1 MTNAHPS
8 TLTRIATALLTLAA
22 LAAAP
27 GSALAQDKIS
37 DGIVKIGMLTDLSG
51 VYADIVGPG
60 AVIAANMAI
69 ADFGGKV
76 LGKPIELVV
85 ADHQNKADIS
95 AAKAREWFDT
105 QKVDMLADVAATAPA
120 LAALNVARQKNK
132 IALFP
137 SAASSRLS
145 NEDCSA
151 ISVHWTYDTYALA
164 AGTGRGVVKTGGDSW
179 FFLTADYAF
188 GTNLEKDTTEVIK
201 AEGGKVIGSVRHPL
215 NASDFSSFLLQAQAS
230 KAKVVGLANAG
241 GDMINAIKAANE
253 FGITKNQKLAAL
265 LVFIN
270 DIHSLGLPVAQGM
283 LLTEAFYWDTNED
296 TRKWSRRFFE
306 KHKRMPN
313 MAQAGVYSGITHYL
327 KAVQATGTDDTTA
340 VMAQMKATP
349 VNDFMTRNGK
359 IREDG
364 RLIRDMY
371 EKAQRVQLP
380 LGLLQAQGHHSGRA
394 GVFAAVAQRVPAGQE
409 IGARSQRLRGWAAPS
424 RAALVRWEQCLP
436 ALVSKVSPLSIA

>member
-1 MTNAHPS
+1 MHATPTHP
-8 TLTRIATALLTLAA
+8 TAAATRTASRPAMLAVAAA
-22 LAAAP
+22 LSIASS
-27 GSALAQDKIS
+27 GALAQDKIS
-37 DGIVKIGMLTDLSG
+37 DGIVKIGLLNDMSG

-60 AVIAANMAI
+60 AVIAAKMAI

-85 ADHQNKADIS
+85 ADTQNKADIT

-105 QKVDMLADVAATAPA
+105 QKVDMLGDVAATAPA
-120 LAALNVARQKNK
+120 LAALQVAKQKNK

-151 ISVHWTYDTYALA
+151 VSVHWTYDTYALA
-164 AGTGRGVVKTGGDSW
+164 AGTGRGVVKSGGDSW

-215 NASDFSSFLLQAQAS
+215 NASDFSSFLLQAQSS
-230 KAKVVGLANAG
+230 KAKIVGLANAG
-241 GDMINAIKAANE
+241 GDMINSIKAANE
-253 FGITKNQKLAAL
+253 FGITKTQRLAAL

-270 DIHSLGLPVAQGM
+270 DIHSMGLPVAQGM
-283 LLTEAFYWDTNED
+283 LLTEAFYWDSNEE

-306 KHKRMPN
+306 QHKRMPN

-327 KAVQATGTDDTTA
+327 KAVAATGTDDTTT
-340 VMAQMKATP
+340 VMAKMKATP
-349 VNDFMTRNGK
+349 VNDFITKNGK

-371 EKAQRVQLP
+371 VYEVKKPSESNYPWDYYKLKATIP
-380 LGLLQAQGHHSGRA
+380 AEQA
-394 GVFAAVAQRVPAGQE
+394 F
-409 IGARSQRLRGWAAPS
+409 I
-424 RAALVRWEQCLP
+424 
-436 ALVSKVSPLSIA
+436 PLSKSVCPLVKK

>member
-1 MTNAHPS
+1 MPVLRSPS
-8 TLTRIATALLTLAA
+8 SPALPRPRLAAAA
-22 LAAAP
+22 LAAALALCTTQP
-27 GSALAQDKIS
+27 GAQPTEKVS
-37 DGIVKIGMLTDLSG
+37 DGVVKIGMLLDMSG

-85 ADHQNKADIS
+85 ADHQNKADLT
-95 AAKAREWFDT
+95 AAKAREWFDN

-120 LAALNVARQKNK
+120 LAALEVAKQKNK

-145 NEDCSA
+145 NENCSA
-151 ISVHWTYDTYALA
+151 VSVHWTYDTYALA
-164 AGTGRGVVKTGGDSW
+164 AGTGRGVVRNGGDTW

-188 GTNLEKDTTEVIK
+188 GTNLQNDTTEVIK
-201 AEGGKVIGSVRHPL
+201 AEGGKVLGAVRHPL
-215 NASDFSSFLLQAQAS
+215 NASDFSSFLLQAQSS

-241 GDMINAIKAANE
+241 GDMINSIKAANE

-270 DIHSLGLPVAQGM
+270 DIHSIGLQTAQGM
-283 LLTEAFYWDTNED
+283 LLTEAFYWDANEE
-296 TRKWSRRFFE
+296 TRKWSRRFFPQ
-306 KHKRMPN
+306 HKRMPN
-313 MAQAGVYSGITHYL
+313 MAQAGIYSGITHYL
-327 KAVQATGTDDTTA
+327 KAVQAAGTDETTA
-340 VMAQMKATP
+340 VMAKMKAMP
-349 VNDFMTRNGK
+349 VNDFMTKNGK

-371 EKAQRVQLP
+371 VYEVKKPSESQYPWDYYKLKATIPADQAFLP
-380 LGLLQAQGHHSGRA
+380 LSRSVCPL
-394 GVFAAVAQRVPAGQE
+394 VA
-409 IGARSQRLRGWAAPS
+409 
-424 RAALVRWEQCLP
+424 
-436 ALVSKVSPLSIA
+436 KK

>member
-1 MTNAHPS
+1 MHTTHQTPA
-8 TLTRIATALLTLAA
+8 AALARPALAA
-22 LAAAP
+22 LACAAALAL
-27 GSALAQDKIS
+27 GSAPATAQTAAQTAAQAGDKIS
-37 DGIVKIGMLTDLSG
+37 DGIVKIGMLTDMTG

-85 ADHQNKADIS
+85 ADHQNKADLT

-120 LAALNVARQKNK
+120 LAALEVAKQKNK

-145 NEDCSA
+145 NENCSA

-164 AGTGRGVVKTGGDSW
+164 AGTGRGVVKTGGDTW
-179 FFLTADYAF
+179 FFLTADYTF

-201 AEGGKVIGSVRHPL
+201 AEGGKVLGAVRHPL

-230 KAKVVGLANAG
+230 KAKVIGLANAG
-241 GDMINAIKAANE
+241 GDMINSIKAANE

-283 LLTEAFYWDTNED
+283 LLTEAFYWDTTDES
-296 TRKWSRRFFE
+296 RKWSRRFFE

-313 MAQAGVYSGITHYL
+313 MAQAGIYSGITHYL
-327 KAVQATGTDDTTA
+327 KAVQAAGTDDTTA
-340 VMAQMKATP
+340 VMAKMKATP
-349 VNDFMTRNGK
+349 VNDFMTKNGK

-371 EKAQRVQLP
+371 VYEVKKPSESNYPWDYYKLKATIPAEQAFIP
-380 LGLLQAQGHHSGRA
+380 LAKSVCPLLKKS
-394 GVFAAVAQRVPAGQE
+394 
-409 IGARSQRLRGWAAPS
+409 
-424 RAALVRWEQCLP
+424 
-436 ALVSKVSPLSIA
+436 

>member
-1 MTNAHPS
+1 MHTNHP
-8 TLTRIATALLTLAA
+8 THRAAPARPALAA
-22 LAAAP
+22 LACAA
-27 GSALAQDKIS
+27 ALALTSLPASAQSGDKIS
-37 DGIVKIGMLTDLSG
+37 DGIVKIGMLIDMTG

-76 LGKPIELVV
+76 LGKPIELIV
-85 ADHQNKADIS
+85 ADHQNKADLT

-120 LAALNVARQKNK
+120 LAALEVAKQKNK
-132 IALFP
+132 IVLFP

-145 NEDCSA
+145 NENCSA

-164 AGTGRGVVKTGGDSW
+164 AGTGRGVVKTGGDTW
-179 FFLTADYAF
+179 FFLTADYTF
-188 GTNLEKDTTEVIK
+188 GTNLEKDTTEVVK
-201 AEGGKVIGSVRHPL
+201 AEGGRVLGAVRHPL

-230 KAKVVGLANAG
+230 KAKVIGLANAG

-283 LLTEAFYWDTNED
+283 LLTEAFYWDSTDE

-313 MAQAGVYSGITHYL
+313 MAQAGIYSGITHYL
-327 KAVQATGTDDTTA
+327 KAVQATGTDETTA

-349 VNDFMTRNGK
+349 VNDFMTKNGK

-371 EKAQRVQLP
+371 VYEVKKPSESNYPWDYYKLKATIPAEQAFIP
-380 LGLLQAQGHHSGRA
+380 LAKSVCPLLKKS
-394 GVFAAVAQRVPAGQE
+394 
-409 IGARSQRLRGWAAPS
+409 
-424 RAALVRWEQCLP
+424 
-436 ALVSKVSPLSIA
+436 

>member
-1 MTNAHPS
+1 MNPYQRPIPLRPPAR
-8 TLTRIATALLTLAA
+8 LAATAAAITWLLA
-22 LAAAP
+22 LSLTGAP
-27 GSALAQDKIS
+27 ALAQDKIS
-37 DGIVKIGMLTDLSG
+37 DGLVKIGMLIDLSG

-60 AVIAANMAI
+60 SVIAANMAI

-76 LGKPIELVV
+76 LGKPIELIV
-85 ADHQNKADIS
+85 ADHQNKADLT

-120 LAALNVARQKNK
+120 LAALSVARQKNK

-145 NEDCSA
+145 NEDCSP

-164 AGTGRGVVKTGGDSW
+164 AGTGRGVVKNGGDTW
-179 FFLTADYAF
+179 YFLTADYAF

-201 AEGGKVIGSVRHPL
+201 AEGGRVLGSVRHPL
-215 NASDFSSFLLQAQAS
+215 NTSDFSSFLLQAQAS
-230 KAKVVGLANAG
+230 KAKIIGLANAG
-241 GDMINAIKAANE
+241 GDMINSIKAANE

-270 DIHSLGLPVAQGM
+270 DIHSIGLPVAQGM
-283 LLTEAFYWDTNED
+283 LLTEAFYWDANDE

-313 MAQAGVYSGITHYL
+313 MAQAGTYSGITHYL
-327 KAVQATGTDDTTA
+327 KAVQAAGTDETTA
-340 VMAQMKATP
+340 VMAQMKAMP
-349 VNDFMTRNGK
+349 VNDFMTKNGK

-364 RLIRDMY
+364 RLVRDMY
-371 EKAQRVQLP
+371 VFEVKKPSESNYPWDYYKLKATIPADQAFLP
-380 LGLLQAQGHHSGRA
+380 L
-394 GVFAAVAQRVPAGQE
+394 
-409 IGARSQRLRGWAAPS
+409 ARSS
-424 RAALVRWEQCLP
+424 CALV
-436 ALVSKVSPLSIA
+436 KK

>member
-1 MTNAHPS
+1 METFL
-8 TLTRIATALLTLAA
+8 TLPLRPCPPPGQPPHIPAPARRPALAALTTAALLA

-27 GSALAQDKIS
+27 GPALAQEKVS
-37 DGIVKIGMLTDLSG
+37 DGVVKIGLLLDMSG

-60 AVIAANMAI
+60 SVIAARMAVD
-69 ADFGGKV
+69 DFGGKV
-76 LGKPIELVV
+76 LGKPIELIF
-85 ADHQNKADIS
+85 ADHQNKADLT

-120 LAALNVARQKNK
+120 LAALEVAKQKNK

-145 NEDCSA
+145 NENCSA

-201 AEGGKVIGSVRHPL
+201 AEGGRVIGSVRHPL

-230 KAKVVGLANAG
+230 KAKIIGLANAG

-253 FGITKNQKLAAL
+253 FGITKTQRLAAL

-270 DIHSLGLPVAQGM
+270 DIHSIGLPVAQGM
-283 LLTEAFYWDTNED
+283 LLTEAFYWDANEE

-313 MAQAGVYSGITHYL
+313 MAQAGTYSGITHYL
-327 KAVQATGTDDTTA
+327 KAVAATGTDETSA
-340 VMAQMKATP
+340 VMAKMRELP
-349 VNDFMTRNGK
+349 VNDFMTKNGK

-364 RLIRDMY
+364 RLVREMY
-371 EKAQRVQLP
+371 VFEVKKPSESQYPWDYYKLKATIPADQAYLP
-380 LGLLQAQGHHSGRA
+380 LS
-394 GVFAAVAQRVPAGQE
+394 
-409 IGARSQRLRGWAAPS
+409 RSSCP
-424 RAALVRWEQCLP
+424 LVKK
-436 ALVSKVSPLSIA
+436 S

>member
-1 MTNAHPS
+1 MHTNHP
-8 TLTRIATALLTLAA
+8 THRAAPARPALAA
-22 LAAAP
+22 LACAA
-27 GSALAQDKIS
+27 ALALTSLPASAQSGDKIS
-37 DGIVKIGMLTDLSG
+37 DGIVKIGMLIDMTG

-76 LGKPIELVV
+76 LGKPIELIV
-85 ADHQNKADIS
+85 ADHQNKADLT

-120 LAALNVARQKNK
+120 LAALEVAKQKNK
-132 IALFP
+132 IVLFP

-145 NEDCSA
+145 NENCSA

-164 AGTGRGVVKTGGDSW
+164 AGTGRGVVKTGGDTW
-179 FFLTADYAF
+179 FFLTADYTF
-188 GTNLEKDTTEVIK
+188 GTNLEKDTTEVVR
-201 AEGGKVIGSVRHPL
+201 AEGGRVLGAVRHPL

-230 KAKVVGLANAG
+230 KAKVIGLANAG

-283 LLTEAFYWDTNED
+283 LLTEAFYWDSTDE

-313 MAQAGVYSGITHYL
+313 MAQAGIYSGITHYL
-327 KAVQATGTDDTTA
+327 KAVQATGTDETTA

-349 VNDFMTRNGK
+349 VNDFMTKNGK

-371 EKAQRVQLP
+371 VYEVKKPSESNYPWDYYKLKATIPAEQAFIP
-380 LGLLQAQGHHSGRA
+380 LAKSVCPLLKKS
-394 GVFAAVAQRVPAGQE
+394 
-409 IGARSQRLRGWAAPS
+409 
-424 RAALVRWEQCLP
+424 
-436 ALVSKVSPLSIA
+436 

>member
-1 MTNAHPS
+1 MNPYQRPIPLRPPAR
-8 TLTRIATALLTLAA
+8 LAATAAAIASLLA
-22 LAAAP
+22 LSLTGAP
-27 GSALAQDKIS
+27 ALAQDKIS

-76 LGKPIELVV
+76 LGRPIELIV

-120 LAALNVARQKNK
+120 LAALNVAKQKNK

-164 AGTGRGVVKTGGDSW
+164 AGTGRGVVKNGGDSW

-215 NASDFSSFLLQAQAS
+215 NTADFSSFLLQAQSS
-230 KAKVVGLANAG
+230 KAKIIGLANAG
-241 GDMINAIKAANE
+241 GDMINSIKAANE

-283 LLTEAFYWDTNED
+283 LLTEAFYWDANDE

-313 MAQAGVYSGITHYL
+313 MAQAGVYSGINHYL
-327 KAVQATGTDDTTA
+327 KAVAATGTDDTAT
-340 VMAQMKATP
+340 VMAKMREMP
-349 VNDFMTRNGK
+349 VNDFMTKNGK

-371 EKAQRVQLP
+371 VFEVKKPSESNYPWDYYKLKATIPADQAFLP
-380 LGLLQAQGHHSGRA
+380 L
-394 GVFAAVAQRVPAGQE
+394 
-409 IGARSQRLRGWAAPS
+409 ARSVCP
-424 RAALVRWEQCLP
+424 LV
-436 ALVSKVSPLSIA
+436 KK

>member
-1 MTNAHPS
+1 METFLTLPLRPCLPPARPTPS
-8 TLTRIATALLTLAA
+8 AARRPALRAPATLATLATVALLALATA
-22 LAAAP
+22 P
-27 GSALAQDKIS
+27 GTALAQEKIS
-37 DGIVKIGMLTDLSG
+37 DGVVKIGLLLDMSG

-60 AVIAANMAI
+60 SVIAARMAVD
-69 ADFGGKV
+69 DFGGKV
-76 LGKPIELVV
+76 LGKPIELIF
-85 ADHQNKADIS
+85 ADHQNKADLT

-120 LAALNVARQKNK
+120 LAALEVAKQKNK

-145 NEDCSA
+145 NENCSA

-188 GTNLEKDTTEVIK
+188 GTNLEKDTTEVVK
-201 AEGGKVIGSVRHPL
+201 AEGGRVIGSVRHPL

-230 KAKVVGLANAG
+230 KAKIIGLANAG

-253 FGITKNQKLAAL
+253 FGITKTQRLAAL

-270 DIHSLGLPVAQGM
+270 DIHSIGLPVAQGM
-283 LLTEAFYWDTNED
+283 LLTEAFYWDANDE
-296 TRKWSRRFFE
+296 TRQWSRRFFE

-313 MAQAGVYSGITHYL
+313 MAQAGTYSGITHYL
-327 KAVQATGTDDTTA
+327 KAVQATGTDETTA
-340 VMAQMKATP
+340 VMAKMRALP
-349 VNDFMTRNGK
+349 VNDFMTKNGK

-364 RLIRDMY
+364 RLVREMY
-371 EKAQRVQLP
+371 VFEVKKPSESQYPWDYYKLKATIPADQAYLP
-380 LGLLQAQGHHSGRA
+380 LS
-394 GVFAAVAQRVPAGQE
+394 
-409 IGARSQRLRGWAAPS
+409 RSSCP
-424 RAALVRWEQCLP
+424 LVKK
-436 ALVSKVSPLSIA
+436 S

>member
-1 MTNAHPS
+1 MTTTHQVQPTIGRHPQ
-8 TLTRIATALLTLAA
+8 TRSA
-22 LAAAP
+22 LAAA
-27 GSALAQDKIS
+27 ALLALASLGAQAQAQAQDKIS
-37 DGIVKIGMLTDLSG
+37 DGVVKIGILNDMTG

-60 AVIAANMAI
+60 AVIAAKMAI

-76 LGKPIELVV
+76 LGKPIELIV

-105 QKVDMLADVAATAPA
+105 QQVDMLADVAATAPA

-145 NEDCSA
+145 NEDCSTV
-151 ISVHWTYDTYALA
+151 SVHWTYDTYALA
-164 AGTGRGVVKTGGDSW
+164 AGTGRGVVKTGGDTW

-201 AEGGKVIGSVRHPL
+201 AEGGKVLGSVRHPL

-230 KAKVVGLANAG
+230 KAKIIGLADAG

-253 FGITKNQKLAAL
+253 FGITKTQKLAAL

-283 LLTEAFYWDTNED
+283 LLTSAFYWDTNDE
-296 TRKWSRRFFE
+296 TRKFSRRFFE
-306 KHKRMPN
+306 QHKRMPN

-327 KAVQATGTDDTTA
+327 KAVQATGTDATTP
-340 VMAQMKATP
+340 VMAKMKATP
-349 VNDFMTRNGK
+349 VNDFMTKNGK

-371 EKAQRVQLP
+371 VYEVKKPSESNYPWDYYKLKATIP
-380 LGLLQAQGHHSGRA
+380 AEQA
-394 GVFAAVAQRVPAGQE
+394 F
-409 IGARSQRLRGWAAPS
+409 I
-424 RAALVRWEQCLP
+424 
-436 ALVSKVSPLSIA
+436 PLSKSVCPLLKK

>member
-1 MTNAHPS
+1 MNTARLSAS
-8 TLTRIATALLTLAA
+8 TFPRRHGLA
-22 LAAAP
+22 LAAATLMALLAAP
-27 GSALAQDKIS
+27 GGAQSQDKIS
-37 DGIVKIGMLTDLSG
+37 DGIVKIGMLLDMSG

-60 AVIAANMAI
+60 SVIAAKLAI
-69 ADFGGKV
+69 EDFGGKV

-85 ADHQNKADIS
+85 ADHQNKADLT

-120 LAALNVARQKNK
+120 LAALEVAKQKNK
-132 IALFP
+132 IALFT

-145 NEDCSA
+145 NENCSP

-164 AGTGRGVVKTGGDSW
+164 AGTGRGVVKNGGDSW

-188 GTNLEKDTTEVIK
+188 GTNLEKDTTDVIK
-201 AEGGKVIGSVRHPL
+201 TEGGRVIGAVRHPL

-230 KAKVVGLANAG
+230 KAKIIGLANAG

-270 DIHSLGLPVAQGM
+270 DIHSIGLPVAQGM
-283 LLTEAFYWDTNED
+283 LLTEAFYWDANEE

-313 MAQAGVYSGITHYL
+313 MAQAGTYSAITHYL
-327 KAVQATGTDDTTA
+327 KAVQASGTDETTA
-340 VMAQMKATP
+340 VMAKMKALP
-349 VNDFMTRNGK
+349 VNDFMTKNGQ

-364 RLIRDMY
+364 RLIREMY
-371 EKAQRVQLP
+371 VFEVKKPSESNYPWDYYKLKATIPAEQAFLP
-380 LGLLQAQGHHSGRA
+380 LSRSVCPLL
-394 GVFAAVAQRVPAGQE
+394 
-409 IGARSQRLRGWAAPS
+409 
-424 RAALVRWEQCLP
+424 
-436 ALVSKVSPLSIA
+436 KK

>member
-1 MTNAHPS
+1 MHATPTHPTAAATRNAPRPAM
-8 TLTRIATALLTLAA
+8 LAVAAA
-22 LAAAP
+22 LAIASS
-27 GSALAQDKIS
+27 GALAQDKIS
-37 DGIVKIGMLTDLSG
+37 DGIVKIGLLNDMSG

-60 AVIAANMAI
+60 AVIAAKMAI

-85 ADHQNKADIS
+85 ADTQNKADIT

-105 QKVDMLADVAATAPA
+105 QKVDMLGDVAATAPA
-120 LAALNVARQKNK
+120 LAALQVAKQKNK

-151 ISVHWTYDTYALA
+151 VSVHWTYDTYALA
-164 AGTGRGVVKTGGDSW
+164 AGTGRGVVKSGGDSW

-215 NASDFSSFLLQAQAS
+215 NASDFSSFLLQAQSS
-230 KAKVVGLANAG
+230 KAKIVGLANAG
-241 GDMINAIKAANE
+241 GDMINSIKAANE
-253 FGITKNQKLAAL
+253 FGITKTQRLAAL

-270 DIHSLGLPVAQGM
+270 DIHSMGLPVAQGM
-283 LLTEAFYWDTNED
+283 LLTEAFYWDSNEE

-306 KHKRMPN
+306 QHKRMPN

-327 KAVQATGTDDTTA
+327 KAVAATGTDDTTT
-340 VMAQMKATP
+340 VMAKMKATP
-349 VNDFMTRNGK
+349 VNDFMTKNGK

-371 EKAQRVQLP
+371 VYEVKKPSESNYPWDYYKLKATIP
-380 LGLLQAQGHHSGRA
+380 AEQA
-394 GVFAAVAQRVPAGQE
+394 F
-409 IGARSQRLRGWAAPS
+409 I
-424 RAALVRWEQCLP
+424 
-436 ALVSKVSPLSIA
+436 PLSKSVCPLVKK

>member
-1 MTNAHPS
+1 MHTTPDF
-8 TLTRIATALLTLAA
+8 LATTAPAAAPALARPALAA
-22 LAAAP
+22 LACAA
-27 GSALAQDKIS
+27 ALALASAPAQAQTGAQSGDKIS
-37 DGIVKIGMLTDLSG
+37 DGIVKIGMLIDMTG

-76 LGKPIELVV
+76 LGKPIELIV
-85 ADHQNKADIS
+85 ADHQNKADLT

-120 LAALNVARQKNK
+120 LAALEVAKQKNK
-132 IALFP
+132 IVLFP

-145 NEDCSA
+145 NENCSA

-164 AGTGRGVVKTGGDSW
+164 AGTGRGVVKTGGDTW
-179 FFLTADYAF
+179 FFLTADYTF
-188 GTNLEKDTTEVIK
+188 GTNLEKDTTEVVK
-201 AEGGKVIGSVRHPL
+201 AEGGRVLGAVRHPL

-230 KAKVVGLANAG
+230 KAKVIGLANAG

-283 LLTEAFYWDTNED
+283 LLTEAFYWDTSEES
-296 TRKWSRRFFE
+296 RKWSRRFFE

-313 MAQAGVYSGITHYL
+313 MAQAGIYSGITHYL
-327 KAVQATGTDDTTA
+327 KAVQATGTDETTT
-340 VMAQMKATP
+340 VMANMKATP
-349 VNDFMTRNGK
+349 VNDFMTKNGK

-371 EKAQRVQLP
+371 VYEVKKPSESNYPWDYYKLKATIPAEQAFIP
-380 LGLLQAQGHHSGRA
+380 LAKSVCPLLKKS
-394 GVFAAVAQRVPAGQE
+394 
-409 IGARSQRLRGWAAPS
+409 
-424 RAALVRWEQCLP
+424 
-436 ALVSKVSPLSIA
+436 